1 MSRSTFHYFAHIE
14 DFPEDGEYL
23 IKNAE
28 GEPVEAEFS
37 TIISSEHKDQQNDI
51 VDQQGMDMSA
61 FMRKGMFNYEHSAT
75 KIGYPVSYERCTL
88 DGLPATRV
96 KGRLY
101 LTTKRGRE
109 THELMRAMSKSAG
122 ARRMGC
128 SVEGPIFARD
138 PKDKSRITKS
148 RVEHVAITLDPAN
161 TKAQIEMVKH
171 MCKAAGLK
179 EKDDDTFEEPEE
191 DNELESMVEDEAEDT
206 EKDDAS
212 MPDLPGIADKGGDKP
227 GADKPGGMGE
237 PGAAPAM
244 PDLPDMPALPDA
256 PAADLGMPLPSP
268 EPMVSA
274 ADITLLLMR
283 KIPDLD
289 IRQAEDL
296 ARAIINL
303 TAPATM

>member
-75 KIGYPVSYERCTL
+75 KIGYPVSFERCTL

-212 MPDLPGIADKGGDKP
+212 MPNLPDIKDKGGDKP

-256 PAADLGMPLPSP
+256 PAADLGMPLPAP